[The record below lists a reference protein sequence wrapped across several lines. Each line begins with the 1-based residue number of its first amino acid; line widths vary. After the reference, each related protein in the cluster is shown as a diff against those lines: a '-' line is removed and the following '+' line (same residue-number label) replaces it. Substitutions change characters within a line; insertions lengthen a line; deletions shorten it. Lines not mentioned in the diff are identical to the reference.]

1 MVDYLLHPHFDIYVI
16 KNKSIMQNLKSWLL
30 MMLCFGF
37 ATIAMGHINPTEAGS
52 SKKKV
57 VKFRE
62 DCVNATNQ
70 IDMKINNVRAR
81 LLTGGDV
88 WWDGSSDG
96 QYVVPNTPPEIPAKS
111 SIFAGAVWLGGIDPS
126 NSLKIAAQTYGTS
139 SGQSDFYPGPL
150 DPVSGRTDQE
160 TCTNWDRFF
169 VVDAEQID
177 LHLANYLTAEEA
189 NKPYNPDDI
198 PNQVKAWPA
207 RGNEFFAETVGF
219 DLPNTNQGLAGFYD
233 RDGNGL
239 YDPTDGDYPIIEI
252 RNCQEPQ
259 YPDQM
264 TFWIYNDAGNVHE
277 QTQSETPIQMEIQ
290 VQAFAYRTNDE
301 VNNMT
306 FQRYKLINRA
316 VESIDSTFF
325 AMWVDPD
332 LGCYVD
338 DYIGCDVERS
348 LAYVYN
354 VDALDGQEGSC
365 DCSGVNTYC
374 DEIPILGVDYFRGPL
389 DENGDEIGMSSF
401 TYYNNN
407 IAPTPPPGTTDPTVG
422 PEYYNYLSGTWRD
435 GTPFTFGGDAYQDS
449 NEPINYA
456 FVDPPNDNSDD
467 AWSMCAESLPSG
479 DRRTVQASGPFRLDP
494 GAVNELIV
502 GVVWVPDQVYPCP
515 SISKLQQADDIAQ
528 SLFNNCF
535 ELTRGPDAP
544 DMDFVEL
551 DEEIIAILSN
561 EQDPLKIK
569 TNNPFE
575 SYAEP
580 GLAIPEGT
588 IDSLYV
594 FEGYKI
600 FQLSSPTV
608 SLQSDREDPSKVR
621 LVAQVDLKNGVSR
634 LFNWIG
640 LDEDG
645 NPLSEEFFV
654 PELQV
659 DGSDSGIRH
668 TFRITEDQF
677 AEGNRRLIN
686 HKKYYF
692 ASVAYAY
699 NEFEA
704 FDPGTGIGQREP
716 YLEGDRNIG
725 DGENDYY
732 TVIPRPITD
741 RQLKSEYGGST
752 EITRSDGLGN
762 GGNFLDIND
771 ETRAAIEASIAAN
784 DPSLFDGEI
793 TYKEG
798 QGPFQ
803 VNVFN
808 PLNVKDGE
816 YELRFIDS
824 DGGDDILDPDS
835 SRWELVNLSDP
846 NAPVI
851 ASERSIDTL
860 NEQVIKE
867 YGFSI
872 SLGQVPETGTT
883 PFDDNGYLGV
893 EFDYAANGS
902 QSEWL
907 NGLGDNLR
915 RAPLDAGIIANF
927 GTLFDYISTELG
939 AEDESLDPSSTFSSA
954 GQFFTPYFLND
965 YRTRP
970 ADVAPFGYITPA
982 LTDATV
988 GNVARGQTGL
998 DQLNNVDI
1006 VFTSN
1011 KDLWSRCVIVESAGR
1026 SYEDQGFT
1034 FTEGQASHFDLRQS
1048 PSVGKEADPNTGL
1061 PIPDGDGLGMGWF
1074 PGYAIDVETG
1084 QRLNIFFGENSLFHD
1099 DINIVD
1105 PDPAFFLNS
1114 YLEKPNGRDM
1124 MFNPSSQFFLAPDRP
1139 TDPFSLLNIF
1149 AGGQHFVYVTN
1160 TPYDECAD
1168 LREKFDGP
1176 FALFKLQGVNKIT
1189 WAGFPMLNEGT
1200 SMTSYEE
1207 GLIPEDVTV
1216 KLRVDNPFQVEID
1229 NEANDFEDRTGT
1241 TENGYHPLYR
1251 FTLEGFEAQE
1261 NNVVDTENQLD
1272 MINVVPNPY
1281 FGFSDYEPD
1290 KFTNI
1295 VKITNLPP
1303 QATVTIYSLD
1313 GKFIRQYIRN
1323 ETPSIPEGNNRAL
1336 DQNQITPALEWDLKN
1351 SKGIPIASGV
1361 YLIHVEAPGLGARTL
1376 KWFGVNRKFD
1386 ASGL

>member
-1 MVDYLLHPHFDIYVI
+1 
-16 KNKSIMQNLKSWLL
+16 MQNLKSWLL

-37 ATIAMGHINPTEAGS
+37 ATIAMGHIDPTKAGPA
-52 SKKKV
+52 KNRP

-62 DCVNATNQ
+62 DCVNATAQ
-70 IDMKINNVRAR
+70 IDMRINNVRAR

-88 WWDGSSDG
+88 WWDGSGDG

-111 SIFAGAVWLGGIDPS
+111 SIFAGAVWLGGVDPS
-126 NSLKIAAQTYGTS
+126 QSLKIAAQLYGTS

-160 TCTNWDRFF
+160 TCSKWDRFF

-177 LHLANYLTAEEA
+177 LHLANYFAAVEA
-189 NKPYNPDDI
+189 NQPYNPDDI

-207 RGNEFFAETVGF
+207 RGNEFFAESVGF
-219 DLPNTNQGLAGFYD
+219 DLPNTNQGLAGFFD

-252 RNCQEPQ
+252 RGCEEPQ

-277 QTQSETPIQMEIQ
+277 QTGSETPIQMEVQ

-354 VDALDGQEGSC
+354 VDALDGQDGSC

-374 DEIPILGVDYFRGPL
+374 DEVPILGVDYFRGPL
-389 DENGDEIGMSSF
+389 DELGNEIGMSSF
-401 TYYNNN
+401 TYFNN
-407 IAPTPPPGTTDPTVG
+407 AGVPPTPPPGTTDPQVTA
-422 PEYYNYLSGTWRD
+422 EYYNYLSGTWRD

-449 NEPINYA
+449 QEPIKYA
-456 FVDPPNDNSDD
+456 FVDPPNDNSED
-467 AWSMCAESLPSG
+467 AWSMCSESLPSG

-502 GVVWVPDQVYPCP
+502 GVVWVPDQIYPCP

-528 SLFNNCF
+528 NLFDNCF
-535 ELTRGPDAP
+535 KLTRGPDAP
-544 DMDFVEL
+544 DVDFVEL

-561 EQDPLKIK
+561 EKDPQKIK

-575 SYAEP
+575 SYEERGLTISP
-580 GLAIPEGT
+580 GVE
-588 IDSLYV
+588 DSTYV

-600 FQLSSPTV
+600 FQLSGPTV

-621 LVAQVDLKNGVSR
+621 LVAQVDLKNGVGK

-640 LDEDG
+640 LDSEV
-645 NPLSEEFFV
+645 NPLEEEFFV

-659 DGSDSGIRH
+659 DGADSGIRH

-692 ASVAYAY
+692 TAVAYAY

-704 FDPGTGIGQREP
+704 FDPETGLGQREP

-725 DGENDYY
+725 DGENDFY

-741 RQLKSEYGGST
+741 RQLKSEYGASVQ
-752 EITRSDGLGN
+752 ITRLDGAGN
-762 GGNFLDIND
+762 GGKFLNITDD
-771 ETRAAIEASIAAN
+771 TRAAIEEGIKAN
-784 DPSLFDGEI
+784 DLSAFNGEV
-793 TYKEG
+793 TYTEG
-798 QGPFQ
+798 QGPFE
-803 VNVFN
+803 VSVFN
-808 PLNVKDGE
+808 PLDVKDGE

-824 DGGDDILDPDS
+824 DLGDDVVEPDT
-835 SRWELVNLSDP
+835 RWELVNLSDP
-846 NAPVI
+846 GAPVI
-851 ASERSIDTL
+851 ASERTISEL
-860 NEQVIKE
+860 NEQIIKE
-867 YGFSI
+867 FGFSVTI
-872 SLGQVPETGTT
+872 EQVTESGAT
-883 PFDDNGYLGV
+883 PFDGNGYIGV
-893 EFDYAANGS
+893 EYDYAQNGAT
-902 QSEWL
+902 SEWL
-907 NGLGDNLR
+907 NGLSDNLR
-915 RAPLDAGIIANF
+915 GSPLDAGVIANL

-939 AEDESLDPSSTFSSA
+939 AEDESLDPSQSFSSD

-970 ADVAPFGYITPA
+970 ADVAPSGYITPA

-998 DQLNNVDI
+998 EQLNNVDI

-1011 KDLWSRCVIVESAGR
+1011 KDLWSRCVIVESAGK
-1026 SYEDQGFT
+1026 SYSDQGFT
-1034 FTEGQASHFDLRQS
+1034 FTEGQAGHFDLRQS

-1061 PIPDGDGLGMGWF
+1061 PVEDGDGVGMGWF

-1099 DINIVD
+1099 DLDNPDFD
-1105 PDPAFFLNS
+1105 PVFFLEN

-1124 MFNPSSQFFLAPDRP
+1124 MFNPSSQFFLPPERP
-1139 TDPFSLLNIF
+1139 TDPFSLLNMF
-1149 AGGQHFVYVTN
+1149 AGGQHFIYVTN

-1189 WAGFPMLNEGT
+1189 WAGFPLLNEGT
-1200 SMTSYEE
+1200 SMNSYAE
-1207 GLIPEDVTV
+1207 GLIPEDLTV
-1216 KLRVDNPFQVEID
+1216 KLRVNNPFQVELD
-1229 NEANDFEDRTGT
+1229 NEANEFEDRTGSAD
-1241 TENGYHPLYR
+1241 NSYHPLYR

-1261 NNVVDTENQLD
+1261 NNVVEVENQLD

-1323 ETPSIPEGNNRAL
+1323 ETPSIPDGNNRAL
-1336 DQNQITPALEWDLKN
+1336 SQNQITPALEWDLKN

-1361 YLIHVEAPGLGARTL
+1361 YLIHVEAPGLGNRTL